1 MSNMN
6 KFYMSFENNSKI
18 QGVLVKNQIMVLN
31 PDSQKDLEQK
41 GYGEFEKNKFYLKSF
56 ESLYLLYTGAL
67 ALLKGKNKIDFD
79 SLMQICKKI
88 DEGILTKFLVYR
100 DLRTRGYTVKD
111 GFGFGSDFRVYGK
124 GDFGEK
130 GAKFLVFGLSEGK
143 QEKIGKFQ
151 KKIEEI
157 IKMGKEPIIAVIERR
172 GEIIYYKITL
182 MNFYQNKQKIE
193 MKDFEF

>member
-1 MSNMN
+1 MLNMN
-6 KFYMSFENNSKI
+6 KSCMSFENNSKI

-41 GYGEFEKNKFYLKSF
+41 GYGEFQKNKIYLKSC

-88 DEGILTKFLVYR
+88 DQGILTKFLVYR

-143 QEKIGKFQ
+143 QERIGKFQ

-172 GEIIYYKITL
+172 GEIIYYKITQ

>member
-6 KFYMSFENNSKI
+6 KFCMSFENNSKI
-18 QGVLVKNQIMVLN
+18 QGVLIKNQIMVLN

-56 ESLYLLYTGAL
+56 ESLYLLYTEAL
-67 ALLKGKNKIDFD
+67 TLFKGKNKIDFD
-79 SLMQICKKI
+79 SLMQICKKN

-143 QEKIGKFQ
+143 QERIGKFQ

-172 GEIIYYKITL
+172 GEIIYYKITQ

>member
-100 DLRTRGYTVKD
+100 DLRARGYTVKD
-111 GFGFGSDFRVYGK
+111 GFGFGSDFRVYSK

-143 QEKIGKFQ
+143 QERIGKFQ

-172 GEIIYYKITL
+172 GEIIYYKITQ

>member
-6 KFYMSFENNSKI
+6 KFCMSFENNSKI

-143 QEKIGKFQ
+143 QERIGKFQ

-172 GEIIYYKITL
+172 GEIIYYKITR